1 MPPRLP
7 ATSVLRRLLGVAG
20 LLLMAGFIPHLNAST
35 PRPDSQHHS
44 ETAFDRF
51 LASHISEPSR
61 QPQVLWVNAE
71 LRARAEAILGH
82 SFAGLRVRYWGE
94 GSKTL
99 WVLDE
104 IGKEM
109 PITIGLIV
117 DKGQIADVKIL
128 EYRETRGGEVQYP
141 FFTSQFHG
149 LQLAEGRN
157 ALDSHID
164 GITGATLSVAA
175 VRKVAIL
182 ALVFHQYTPFSKLAL
197 DQ

>member
-1 MPPRLP
+1 MINRRCTPRLRC
-7 ATSVLRRLLGVAG
+7 ALRALGFSAFLFFAAG
-20 LLLMAGFIPHLNAST
+20 VYAST
-35 PRPDSQHHS
+35 GG
-44 ETAFDRF
+44 TAVSDNNAHAFEKF
-51 LASHISEPSR
+51 LASNMSPEAR
-61 QPQVLWVNAE
+61 KPQVLWVDAA
-71 LRARAEAILGH
+71 LRKRAEDILGH

-94 GSKTL
+94 GSRTL

-109 PITIGLIV
+109 PITIGLVV
-117 DKGQIADVKIL
+117 DNGKLSDVRIL

-149 LQLAEGRN
+149 LTLTGEKDR
-157 ALDSHID
+157 LDNHID

-182 ALVFHQYTPFSKLAL
+182 ALVFHQYTPYSNLAL